1 MPLSNPQ
8 KATPKKNADQDLI
21 PIARKIQ
28 LAGQPVLQPRR
39 KTLGPDHGQP
49 VRPRILSNMDSAGS
63 LKEICPE
70 TEIWPSVGYNRISPD
85 PAEHGIRLNLT
96 SGRIPQTHVGRE
108 WVSARTLKPTPAER
122 GFSVGSG
129 QKSGDR
135 TSERGEREIARDGG
149 DRDWV
154 QLGKGIFV
162 YFF

>member
-70 TEIWPSVGYNRISPD
+70 TEIWPSVGYGQISEFRPD
-85 PAEHGIRLNLT
+85 HTRSSRA
-96 SGRIPQTHVGRE
+96 
-108 WVSARTLKPTPAER
+108 WDSAGCE
-122 GFSVGSG
+122 
-129 QKSGDR
+129 
-135 TSERGEREIARDGG
+135 EIIE
-149 DRDWV
+149 
-154 QLGKGIFV
+154 KT
-162 YFF
+162 